1 MNELLFEKREIVELS
16 HDEMM
21 AVDGGTTPVCA
32 AAAASSL
39 ACGMAAMTLIN
50 AVGTWYD
57 NHHGQFQSLG

>member
-32 AAAASSL
+32 WAVAAAVESSMM
-39 ACGMAAMTLIN
+39 CGMAAMAAIN

-57 NHHGQFQSLG
+57 NNH